1 MTSLTT
7 ASSSR
12 PLLTSA
18 AVMERLGYADGPS
31 FYRFVRSAGLPHIR
45 LNARRIMFDEA
56 TLNDWLARRTIG
68 KAVRP

>member
-1 MTSLTT
+1 
-7 ASSSR
+7 
-12 PLLTSA
+12 
-18 AVMERLGYADGPS
+18 MERLGYADGPS